1 MDTPAIRCVFC
12 QRIVNPVLVIIGHIF
27 TNQATQVAFVQRNH
41 MVEHFPA
48 ATPDPPLR
56 RAILPGRLNAR
67 ALDLQAGG
75 FQQRD
80 YLAIEFRVM
89 VQNDIPVS
97 AGCRKRFAEL
107 LHHPIASRMG
117 SHIEMQDPSAA
128 VLNDKQT
135 VQKLKSDGRNGKE
148 IERDDYFTMVM
159 EKRQPALAGISTA
172 MNYSKVTCDR

>member
-1 MDTPAIRCVFC
+1 
-12 QRIVNPVLVIIGHIF
+12 
-27 TNQATQVAFVQRNH
+27 

-67 ALDLQAGG
+67 ALDLQASGL
-75 FQQRD
+75 QQLD

-97 AGCRKRFAEL
+97 ARCRKRFAEL
-107 LHHPIASRMG
+107 LHHPITGRMG
-117 SHIEMQDPSAA
+117 SHIEMQNSSAP

-135 VQKLKSDGRNGKE
+135 VQKLKRDCRYGKE
-148 IERDDYFTMVM
+148 IERDDYFTMVV
-159 EKRQPALAGISTA
+159 KKGQPALAGIPTA
-172 MNYSKVTCDR
+172 TNCSKVTCDSPFGDLKAEHQKFAVDFRCSPGWILSRETTD